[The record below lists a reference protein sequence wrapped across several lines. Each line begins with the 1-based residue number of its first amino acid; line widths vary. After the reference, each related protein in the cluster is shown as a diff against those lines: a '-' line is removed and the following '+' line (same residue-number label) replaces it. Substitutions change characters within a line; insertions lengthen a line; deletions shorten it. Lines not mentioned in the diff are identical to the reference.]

1 MNNPNYGMKYYS
13 DLEKIV
19 HAAHMQDIWTAG
31 GLAYKKFQESEA
43 FHDESICPC
52 ITDVENNGILEWL
65 KEITLKLRFG
75 EHSGDHKL
83 EDKID
88 DKPGNKYHF
97 QQDHF
102 HNWKDG
108 KTLPKL
114 QFGEH
119 NLEDKPGDKYNQ
131 EHHFHNWRDDKT
143 LPRLQ
148 FGEQNVEDK
157 PGDKY
162 NFQQDHFHNWKD
174 GKTLPRL
181 QFGEHNL
188 GDDEEP
194 LPNIKS
200 FEAWKEWKDDI
211 LDFNL
216 NVDKFGKMLGM
227 YMHCL

>member
-1 MNNPNYGMKYYS
+1 MKYYS

-75 EHSGDHKL
+75 EHSGGHKL

-88 DKPGNKYHF
+88 N
-97 QQDHF
+97 
-102 HNWKDG
+102 
-108 KTLPKL
+108 
-114 QFGEH
+114 
-119 NLEDKPGDKYNQ
+119 KPGDKY
-131 EHHFHNWRDDKT
+131 H
-143 LPRLQ
+143 
-148 FGEQNVEDK
+148 
-157 PGDKY
+157 
-162 NFQQDHFHNWKD
+162 FQQDHFHNWKD

-200 FEAWKEWKDDI
+200 VEAWKEWKDDI

-227 YMHCL
+227 YM

>member
-1 MNNPNYGMKYYS
+1 
-13 DLEKIV
+13 
-19 HAAHMQDIWTAG
+19 MQDIWTAG

-83 EDKID
+83 EDKI
-88 DKPGNKYHF
+88 
-97 QQDHF
+97 
-102 HNWKDG
+102 
-108 KTLPKL
+108 
-114 QFGEH
+114 
-119 NLEDKPGDKYNQ
+119 GDKYNQ

-148 FGEQNVEDK
+148 FGEQNV
-157 PGDKY
+157 
-162 NFQQDHFHNWKD
+162 
-174 GKTLPRL
+174 
-181 QFGEHNL
+181 

-200 FEAWKEWKDDI
+200 
-211 LDFNL
+211 
-216 NVDKFGKMLGM
+216 V
-227 YMHCL
+227 

>member
-1 MNNPNYGMKYYS
+1 M
-13 DLEKIV
+13 
-19 HAAHMQDIWTAG
+19 
-31 GLAYKKFQESEA
+31 
-43 FHDESICPC
+43 
-52 ITDVENNGILEWL
+52 
-65 KEITLKLRFG
+65 
-75 EHSGDHKL
+75 
-83 EDKID
+83 
-88 DKPGNKYHF
+88 
-97 QQDHF
+97 
-102 HNWKDG
+102 
-108 KTLPKL
+108 PKL
-114 QFGEH
+114 QFGEP

-162 NFQQDHFHNWKD
+162 HFQQDHFHNWKD

-200 FEAWKEWKDDI
+200 VEAWKEWKDDI

-227 YMHCL
+227 YMHCLLK

>member
-1 MNNPNYGMKYYS
+1 M
-13 DLEKIV
+13 
-19 HAAHMQDIWTAG
+19 
-31 GLAYKKFQESEA
+31 
-43 FHDESICPC
+43 
-52 ITDVENNGILEWL
+52 
-65 KEITLKLRFG
+65 
-75 EHSGDHKL
+75 
-83 EDKID
+83 
-88 DKPGNKYHF
+88 
-97 QQDHF
+97 
-102 HNWKDG
+102 
-108 KTLPKL
+108 PKL

-162 NFQQDHFHNWKD
+162 NQEHHFHNWRD
-174 GKTLPRL
+174 DKTLPKL
-181 QFGEHNL
+181 QLGEHNL
-188 GDDEEP
+188 EDDEEP

-200 FEAWKEWKDDI
+200 VEAWKEWKDDI

-227 YMHCL
+227 YMHCLLK

>member
-1 MNNPNYGMKYYS
+1 M
-13 DLEKIV
+13 
-19 HAAHMQDIWTAG
+19 
-31 GLAYKKFQESEA
+31 
-43 FHDESICPC
+43 
-52 ITDVENNGILEWL
+52 
-65 KEITLKLRFG
+65 
-75 EHSGDHKL
+75 
-83 EDKID
+83 
-88 DKPGNKYHF
+88 
-97 QQDHF
+97 
-102 HNWKDG
+102 
-108 KTLPKL
+108 PKL

-157 PGDKY
+157 PGNKY
-162 NFQQDHFHNWKD
+162 HFQQDHFHNWKD

-200 FEAWKEWKDDI
+200 VEAWKEWKDDI

-227 YMHCL
+227 YMHCLLK

>member
-1 MNNPNYGMKYYS
+1 M
-13 DLEKIV
+13 
-19 HAAHMQDIWTAG
+19 
-31 GLAYKKFQESEA
+31 
-43 FHDESICPC
+43 
-52 ITDVENNGILEWL
+52 
-65 KEITLKLRFG
+65 
-75 EHSGDHKL
+75 
-83 EDKID
+83 
-88 DKPGNKYHF
+88 
-97 QQDHF
+97 
-102 HNWKDG
+102 
-108 KTLPKL
+108 PKL

-162 NFQQDHFHNWKD
+162 HFQQDHFHNWKD

-200 FEAWKEWKDDI
+200 VEAWKEWKDDI

-227 YMHCL
+227 YMHCLLK